1 METAGVWERR
11 RHEFP
16 RSDERSIPWRRCYD
30 DIARRWK
37 DCIELLVA
45 KVAIMLILHHDT
57 WRIHDDGD
65 HRCILAGGSWRCVP
79 ARAPL
84 FGYRGLE
91 SFLRPFSTNFLLL
104 SRLWNVPPALA
115 SCLLGLGC
123 SELLLCGLEF
133 SGGGCPVE
141 IHLFFIL
148 FLLPLLFLL
157 DGPTYALLLLLESLQ
172 SHCFLVTTFRG

>member
-65 HRCILAGGSWRCVP
+65 HRCILAGGSWRLVPARAFRCIGDVGRCCVP

-84 FGYRGLE
+84 FGCRGLE

-104 SRLWNVPPALA
+104 LSRL
-115 SCLLGLGC
+115 
-123 SELLLCGLEF
+123 
-133 SGGGCPVE
+133 
-141 IHLFFIL
+141 
-148 FLLPLLFLL
+148 
-157 DGPTYALLLLLESLQ
+157 
-172 SHCFLVTTFRG
+172 